1 MKSTIITCAVK
12 LAIAILQYILGKYSK
27 EKETNFIQDVQINE
41 SASKMFKEFIDSHT
55 KKSDSDGNGEG
66 SKDA

>member
-55 KKSDSDGNGEG
+55 KKVVSDGNGEE
-66 SKDA
+66 KNDV